1 MAIVQPEDDLQPSHA
16 VAASI
21 AADGFPPL
29 TLVGGVF
36 YLLFGPWV
44 IVRYQAVPAA
54 SVGYVSVGIGV
65 TLLVVRWLLRT
76 RSSGWVRRHHLSIM
90 VVAAAPASTLPLLS
104 MIAGREAYPA
114 TGMVIVLVLLGAAV
128 QRPTWFASMLIVLA
142 ASWISIAAWLGIA
155 VTWIR
160 FGVELAMAVVAS
172 VGLHLAVRRTVRKL
186 EEARRDLERLANTDE
201 LTGVASERRTFDEGN
216 RRLARLAA
224 DDASLVAIYVDM
236 DGLKAYND
244 GAGHEAGDAQLR
256 RLAPVLRDGVRPGDV
271 VGRLGGD
278 EFLILLDD
286 LADANVEDLRRR
298 LAAELARHGL
308 TASMGSARAEPGRS
322 FEDLVRDA
330 DRAMYVEK
338 RRARHRTPDGGPAAP
353 DRRPAA
359 AGEP

>member
-29 TLVGGVF
+29 TLVGGVS

-44 IVRYQAVPAA
+44 IVRYQAVPAV

-216 RRLARLAA
+216 RRLAGSPRTTR
-224 DDASLVAIYVDM
+224 ASSRSTSTWT
-236 DGLKAYND
+236 GS
-244 GAGHEAGDAQLR
+244 R
-256 RLAPVLRDGVRPGDV
+256 RTTTGRATRPGTRSCGGSRRCCATGCGRATSSDV
-271 VGRLGGD
+271 S
-278 EFLILLDD
+278 
-286 LADANVEDLRRR
+286 VE
-298 LAAELARHGL
+298 
-308 TASMGSARAEPGRS
+308 TSS
-322 FEDLVRDA
+322 
-330 DRAMYVEK
+330 
-338 RRARHRTPDGGPAAP
+338 
-353 DRRPAA
+353 
-359 AGEP
+359 